1 MNIIYVS
8 APWCGPCKMMKPV
21 FTKFVEDNSNRIT
34 AEMINA
40 DESPEVLEK
49 YSVRNVPTFIFE
61 QNGEVVEKVVG
72 VISATK
78 LEEIVSQYE
87 SKN

>member
-21 FTKFVEDNSNRIT
+21 FNKFVEDNPGRFTS
-34 AEMINA
+34 EVVNA
-40 DESPEVLEK
+40 DENQELMSK
-49 YSVRNVPTFIFE
+49 YSVRNIPTFIFE
-61 QNGEVVEKVVG
+61 QNGEVVEKMVG

-78 LEEIVSQYE
+78 LEETVAKYE
-87 SKN
+87 S

>member
-21 FTKFVEDNSNRIT
+21 FNKFVEDNPGRFTSEIVDADSNQ
-34 AEMINA
+34 ELMQ
-40 DESPEVLEK
+40 K
-49 YSVRNVPTFIFE
+49 YGVRNIPTFIFE
-61 QNGEVVEKVVG
+61 KDGEVVEKMVG

-78 LEEIVSQYE
+78 LEETVAQYE
-87 SKN
+87 S